1 MDRYYDNEILSD
13 RYDPSEW
20 IGIPA
25 EENYEGMYR
34 RINSLEPELVIDAG
48 CGRNQHKN
56 KIKNLIGFDP
66 SPFPEIDF
74 RSTIIDAK
82 FEKNSADALLLLG
95 SVQHI
100 DEEYVRENMDKAISW
115 CKPQAI
121 IEMRVRPFEN
131 NPAAANPLY
140 HENLHFYWPFRLVT
154 DLMKI
159 YNLSFLEPPITYD
172 FNNRGLRSRWT
183 WIKN

>member
-1 MDRYYDNEILSD
+1 MDRYYDNEILSN
-13 RYDPSEW
+13 RYHPLEW
-20 IGIPA
+20 KD
-25 EENYEGMYR
+25 EDENYEEMYR
-34 RINSLEPELVIDAG
+34 RINSLDPELVIDAG
-48 CGRNQHKN
+48 CGRNRHKN

-74 RSTIIDAK
+74 RSTILDAK
-82 FEKNSADALLLLG
+82 FEKNSACALLLLG

-131 NPAAANPLY
+131 NPAASNSLY
-140 HENLHFYWPFRLVT
+140 HEKLHFYWPSELIT

-159 YNLSFLEPPITYD
+159 YNLSFLNPPTVYN